1 MALIAYLEAHADQLD
16 EDAKRRL
23 HSNPLRI
30 LDTKNPAM
38 KALVEGAPRL
48 LDFLGEA
55 SLAHLNALKNIL
67 DANGVAY
74 TINPRLVRGLDYYN
88 LTVFEF
94 VTDSLGSQGTICAG
108 GRYDDLIAQIGGKAA
123 PAVGWA
129 FGVERVLEL
138 LKEQAPMAPPAPW
151 VYAIVPEAQ
160 AMPQVMQALSGVRRA
175 GVSVQM
181 HAGAA
186 ETWGSMKSQFKKAD
200 ASGAQWALIFGADE
214 MARGEV
220 TLKALRDGVGA
231 QSALA
236 LSALSAWAQTLL
248 APESINLQ

>member
-1 MALIAYLEAHADQLD
+1 MQ
-16 EDAKRRL
+16 DARRRL

-138 LKEQAPMAPPAPW
+138 LKEQAPMAAPAPW